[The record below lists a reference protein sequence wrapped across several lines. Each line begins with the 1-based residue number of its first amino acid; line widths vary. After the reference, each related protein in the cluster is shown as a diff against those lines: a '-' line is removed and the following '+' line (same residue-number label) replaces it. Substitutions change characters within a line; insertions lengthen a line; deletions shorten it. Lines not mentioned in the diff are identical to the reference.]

1 MTFNPAMLGTM
12 LKYQENLNDVFDPAW
27 RTNRH
32 RYLRAAGVECAELM
46 DDYEHHDLRTAVV
59 ECSKLIEHYGYKW
72 WKKQPSGNE
81 AQLKD
86 DMLRLLRALLTSG
99 AGYQGCPTAHVLADL
114 AIPLDGR
121 VYYAASLSPLEKM
134 DLMMG
139 LCSAGRID
147 FNLFHAIWIDLG
159 HSVESLPAAHEVL
172 ALQVPSKTH
181 AMDIKQ
187 AMLEVVDMAHFLL
200 SEVAREVNDPEL
212 AKARLLELWAETGSV
227 VIFDETQY
235 DLDAIDAF
243 TRMDLMVGL
252 CCVGRI
258 NFELYRRIMVDIGLS
273 FPSLYR
279 MYAAK
284 NVLNLFRQHNGDKQG
299 TYIKVWMGREDNVY
313 LAELMETWTEEE
325 GMDVLYARLADC
337 YKEFALQA

>member
-59 ECSKLIEHYGYKW
+59 ECSKLIEHTGYKW
-72 WKKQPSGNE
+72 WKKAPQNNE

-86 DMLRLLRALLTSG
+86 DMIRLLRALLSSG
-99 AGYQGCPTAHVLADL
+99 TDHEDL
-114 AIPLDGR
+114 LNTHDLDNLTIQFDWREYR
-121 VYYAASLSPLEKM
+121 VGLLSTLEKM

-139 LCSAGRID
+139 LCSAGRISYP
-147 FNLFHAIWIDLG
+147 LFQAIWVDLG
-159 HSVESLPAAHEVL
+159 HTLEGLPTVSDVL
-172 ALQVPSKTH
+172 AINVAKKTH

-187 AMLEVVDMAHFLL
+187 MMLEVVDMAHFLL
-200 SEVAREVNDPEL
+200 SEVARDMNDPEA
-212 AKARLLELWAETGSV
+212 AKAKLLTLWANTESV
-227 VIFDETQY
+227 VNFDGKHY
-235 DLDAIDAF
+235 DLDAVDAF

-252 CCVGRI
+252 CCSGRI

-313 LAELMETWTEEE
+313 LAELMETWTEAE